1 MTISVSASDAD
12 ARRGLRLALLG
23 IAAIPLTAAA
33 IAVAPTGVR
42 GAVYLVGLAAVAGVS
57 IAGGALGRRALSA
70 GTALR
75 ARALSAALLGLWLG
89 VTAAVLWFW
98 TLVAVV
104 L

>member
-1 MTISVSASDAD
+1 VTTSVSAADVD
-12 ARRGLRLALLG
+12 ARRGLRLALAGVVAIFVTAATIGVAPSRSRAALYLIG
-23 IAAIPLTAAA
+23 LATIAAL
-33 IAVAPTGVR
+33 
-42 GAVYLVGLAAVAGVS
+42 S

-75 ARALSAALLGLWLG
+75 ARAIVGAILGLWIG

-98 TLVAVV
+98 TLVGIV